1 MSQQLHVVVGAGAI
15 DSSVAHLLVEQGHR
29 VRVVT
34 RSGGTGTGGPI
45 PGIEAVAADAA
56 DGSRLTELTR
66 GATAVYNCVNPAYHR
81 WAQDWPPVATAL
93 LDAASAND
101 AVLATVSNLYPYGPS
116 AMPMTES
123 LPLEA
128 TFTNG
133 RVRARMWQQA
143 LAAHQAGRV
152 RVTEARGSDYIGPHT
167 QGQYADRAVPN
178 ILKGRAV
185 SVLGAPDVEHTLTY
199 SGDMAATLVTLAAD
213 SRAWGQA
220 WHVPSLPALTP
231 RQVIAGLCESA
242 GVPMVAVRRIP
253 APALKALG
261 VFVPALRPMGDVRY
275 QHLHPFVMDSSAAQ
289 QTFGITPTP
298 WPTIYAETVA
308 GHR

>member
-15 DSSVAHLLVEQGHR
+15 GSGVARRLVEQGHR

-45 PGIEAVAADAA
+45 PGIEPVAADAA
-56 DGSRLTELTR
+56 DSTRLTELTR
-66 GATAVYNCVNPAYHR
+66 GATAIYNCVNPAYHR

-93 LDAASAND
+93 LEAASAND
-101 AVLATVSNLYPYGPS
+101 AVLATVSNLYGYGPS
-116 AMPMTES
+116 PMPMTES
-123 LPLEA
+123 LPLTA
-128 TFTNG
+128 TFING
-133 RVRARMWQQA
+133 RVRAQMWQQA
-143 LAAHQAGRV
+143 LAAHQGGRV

-178 ILKGRAV
+178 ILNGKGV
-185 SVLGAPDVEHTLTY
+185 TMLGAPDVEHTLTY
-199 SGDMAATLVTLAAD
+199 SGDMATTLVTLAAD

-242 GVPMVAVRRIP
+242 GVKPVAVRR
-253 APALKALG
+253 APALALKAMG
-261 VFVPALRPMGDVRY
+261 VFMPAMRPMADVMY
-275 QHLHPFVMDSSAAQ
+275 QHASPFVMDSSAAQ
-289 QTFGITPTP
+289 QTFGLTPTP
-298 WPTIYAETVA
+298 WPQVYADTVA
-308 GHR
+308 AYR